1 MSETS
6 TLKKNILLAVGIIG
20 LLVFTSALPVN
31 NFLCKNILIII
42 GASFL
47 AVSSYLE
54 KEYFFASLECVAI
67 INALLLL
74 FHVAVYL
81 NTVILIV
88 LVLLIAFLI
97 FQKQKITAQLI
108 IGFAGLIFLCLGII
122 FIQNIFMFI
131 AGILLIIYSYLSV
144 RAGFKV
150 GWIFLI
156 LNIIF
161 AAVALMTLIHR

>member
-122 FIQNIFMFI
+122 FIQNI
-131 AGILLIIYSYLSV
+131 YSGGYGNGKKAICRQRVQRQWRNNKIQPGLGYRSK
-144 RAGFKV
+144 G
-150 GWIFLI
+150 
-156 LNIIF
+156 
-161 AAVALMTLIHR
+161 